1 MKTSIRWA
9 IGQRQLLEELG
20 IDIERCFREAGI
32 TRDQWADSGSYI
44 DVELL
49 RSFYRSCLAAYGN
62 PFLGIL
68 MGEHFSL
75 DYTGFL
81 GLALISAP
89 TQGHAVELALDFP
102 KLTGLEFPFSQK
114 VSKDELGLLLTPDTY
129 GRDGLFD
136 FFCNYN
142 IAGFYKAAREIAD
155 GPVAVHKVRFMHKD
169 EKNRTRYERHF
180 GCDIE
185 FGAAENELVFP
196 IAHRSAV
203 PPRSDPEIFS
213 IMYERCRSLN
223 KRITD
228 GEKFEDK
235 VERAVLAT
243 DSGGWCVDA
252 VASQLNVSTRTLKR
266 RLESEGTNFSLVV
279 NRVRESLAKE
289 YLTHTQWKVDVIA
302 SELGYSSG
310 SNFGQAFKQWVGVT
324 PSDYRAQR
332 ESEGVRGSHGHSG

>member
-9 IGQRQLLEELG
+9 IGQRRLLQELG

-32 TRDQWADSGSYI
+32 TRDQWADPGSYI
-44 DVELL
+44 DEELL
-49 RSFYRSCLAAYGN
+49 HRFYESCLAAYGN

-68 MGEHFSL
+68 MAEHFSL

-89 TQGHAVELALDFP
+89 THGDAIELALEFP
-102 KLTGLEFPFSQK
+102 NISGLEFPFSQK
-114 VSKDELGLLLTPDTY
+114 VSKDELGLLLTPDTNV
-129 GRDGLFD
+129 RDGMFD

-155 GPVAVHKVRFMHKD
+155 GPVSVSKVRFMHED
-169 EKNRTRYERHF
+169 EKNRRRYERHF

-185 FGAAENELVFP
+185 FGAVQNELAFP
-196 IAHRSAV
+196 IDYLTAV

-228 GEKFEDK
+228 EEKFEDK
-235 VERAVLAT
+235 VERVVLAT
-243 DSGGWCVDA
+243 DSGGWCVEA
-252 VASQLNVSTRTLKR
+252 VASQLHVSTRTLKR
-266 RLESEGTNFSLVV
+266 RLESEGTNFSLLV

-310 SNFGQAFKQWVGVT
+310 SNFGQAFKQWVGLT
-324 PSDYRAQR
+324 PSEYREQSSA
-332 ESEGVRGSHGHSG
+332 RGAHGHHG